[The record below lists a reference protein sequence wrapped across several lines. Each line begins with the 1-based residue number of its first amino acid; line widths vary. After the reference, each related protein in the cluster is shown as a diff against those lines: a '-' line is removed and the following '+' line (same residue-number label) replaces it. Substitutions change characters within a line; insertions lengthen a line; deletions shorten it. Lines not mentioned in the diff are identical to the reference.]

1 MYLSDRLVRSG
12 LCRFRTTLFQIAP
25 EELFG
30 AMHGIACGG
39 DIGFVPLPA
48 CAGIIEVVLGAIIS
62 DQVNGATGGLDATAL
77 FLSTHLA

>member
-12 LCRFRTTLFQIAP
+12 PYRFRTTLFQIAP